1 MHSPGTFIDLMGAHA
16 RERGGAAALR
26 AHGRPPLTYGALH
39 ARILDV
45 GTTLAALGVGRG
57 SRVALALPEGSELAA
72 AILATMCWATCAP
85 LLRDFDADLATDLL
99 ARLRIDALI
108 VPVEPDIGLVTAAR
122 RLQLQIIRLVPEP
135 EGVAGLFSLEA
146 ETPRAAVA
154 AESLGADDVAL
165 LSLTSGTTG
174 RPKIV
179 PHSQRNILA
188 VAGNALYAPGD
199 RALCLGALSSS
210 GVRMVSLFLPLA
222 AGASVACVAGFVAA
236 DLPALLDEFAPTTLW
251 TNPATL
257 AAAVAVL
264 DGRSPSSLHYV
275 RSSSAALPP
284 ALQARVERALGVP
297 VVQGYGMTE
306 TFLIATNPVP
316 PGRRRAGSVGLAHTA
331 RIAIRGDDGKPLP
344 AGTAGEISVAGPG
357 VLAGYEGDPQ
367 ANRAAFDGEWF
378 RTGDLG
384 YLDDDGYLFLTARKS
399 ELINR
404 GGMKVSPQEVD
415 DVLMRHPGVR
425 AAATFPVP
433 HPSLGEDVAAAV
445 VLHDAGST
453 SGSAMREFGAD
464 HLPSFKVPS
473 MVVVVNELPVGA
485 NGKIRRGEL
494 AARLADS
501 LHPPYVAPRGRHEAL
516 IAEVI
521 AEVLGLARV
530 GSDDNFFSIGG
541 DSLRGGQVL
550 SRIAAR
556 AGVQLDAMSLFR
568 GPTGGELAR
577 ALEAAERAPPPA
589 GQPAILP
596 RSHRAQ
602 PVPAPRTDRDEAAP

>member
-1 MHSPGTFIDLMGAHA
+1 MRNPATFIDLIGAHA
-16 RERGGAAALR
+16 RDRGGAASLR
-26 AHGRPPLTYGALH
+26 ARGRPPLTYRALH

-45 GTTLAALGVGRG
+45 GATLAALGVGRG
-57 SRVALALPEGSELAA
+57 SRVALALPDGSELAA

-85 LLRDFDADLATDLL
+85 LRRDFDADLATDLL

-122 RLQLQIIRLVPEP
+122 RLRLQVIRLVPEP

-146 ETPRAAVA
+146 ETPRPAVA
-154 AESLGADDVAL
+154 AAPLAPGDVAL

-257 AAAVAVL
+257 AAAMDVL
-264 DGRSPSSLHYV
+264 DGRGPSSLHYL
-275 RSSSAALPP
+275 RSSSAALRP
-284 ALQARVERALGVP
+284 ALQARVEHALGVP

-316 PGRRRAGSVGLAHTA
+316 PGRRRAGSVGLPHTA

-344 AGTAGEISVAGPG
+344 AGTVGEISVAGPG
-357 VLAGYEGDPQ
+357 VLAGYEGDPE

-415 DVLMRHPGVR
+415 DVLMCHPGVR

-445 VLHDAGST
+445 VLHDADST
-453 SGSAMREFGAD
+453 SGPALREFGAD

-473 MVVVVNELPVGA
+473 MVVLVNELPVGA

-501 LHPPYVAPRGRHEAL
+501 LHPPYVAPRDRREAL
-516 IAEVI
+516 IASVI
-521 AEVLGLARV
+521 AEVLRLARV
-530 GSDDNFFSIGG
+530 GSDDNFFTIGG

-550 SRIAAR
+550 ARIAAR
-556 AGVQLDAMSLFR
+556 AGVQLDVTSLFR
-568 GPTGGELAR
+568 APTVGELAR
-577 ALEAAERAPPPA
+577 VLEAAERAPAPA
-589 GQPAILP
+589 GQQAILP
-596 RSHRAQ
+596 RKRRA
-602 PVPAPRTDRDEAAP
+602 PPAPAPRRDRGEAAP